1 MRTHKF
7 IRNITEQI
15 KEAQMKLGYAKESL
29 RLYYPVQTL
38 NGMLCVSA
46 KDVNEML
53 NYLQAEEF
61 QNTELG
67 KLTFSARKDR
77 IEVGISADGAE
88 YVHKNVEEPKF
99 LKDLIEFFR
108 NNHHCTISEVEEL
121 FKKHSDTYVCQ
132 KMPEGSDF
140 DVVYYFEDFNI
151 DMYYYCIKEEMGHTI
166 YHRFSREDMVELL
179 KDEY

>member
-15 KEAQMKLGYAKESL
+15 KEAQMKLGFAKESL

-53 NYLQAEEF
+53 DYLQAEEF

-88 YVHKNVEEPKF
+88 YVHKNVEEPNQ
-99 LKDLIEFFR
+99 LR
-108 NNHHCTISEVEEL
+108 CV
-121 FKKHSDTYVCQ
+121 
-132 KMPEGSDF
+132 
-140 DVVYYFEDFNI
+140 
-151 DMYYYCIKEEMGHTI
+151 
-166 YHRFSREDMVELL
+166 
-179 KDEY
+179 